1 MKIAYFDAFSGISGD
16 MTVAALCDAGAP
28 WESVKFALSSL
39 GLGATFRLEPTK
51 RQGIAAS
58 KFHVDGGERKSH
70 RHLSQ
75 IEKIVERADL
85 SERTKTNAFSVF
97 RNLANAEARSHNVPL
112 EKIHFHEVGAVDS
125 ICDIVG
131 ACAALDLLNIDDVYA
146 SRINVGSGAVKTEH
160 GVLPVPAPATAEL
173 LRDKPL
179 YAAGPETE
187 LTTPTGAAL
196 LATLSKG
203 FGAMPPLRLERQGFG
218 AGEKD
223 FPGQANV
230 LRVMIGESSGAPE
243 STTVTVLEANV
254 DDSTPEVLG
263 YAMERLLNAGAL
275 DVTLDPIVMK
285 KGRAATRISVIANP
299 ADTER
304 FADILFAET
313 STLGLRLIQAER
325 RVQSREIK
333 QVETGFGM
341 VRVKS
346 GEQGNFSPEFEDCK
360 RIAEEKHV
368 PLRTVIAAANFSFLK
383 GNQA

>member
-16 MTVAALCDAGAP
+16 MTVAALCDVGAP
-28 WESVKFALSSL
+28 WEPIQSALSSL
-39 GLGATFRLEPTK
+39 GLGASFRLEQTK

-58 KFHVDGGERKSH
+58 KFHVEGGERKAH

-75 IEKIVERADL
+75 IEKIVEAADL
-85 SERTKTNAFSVF
+85 SERTKINALSVF
-97 RNLANAEARSHNVPL
+97 RKLGDAEARSHNLPI
-112 EKIHFHEVGAVDS
+112 EKVHFHEVGAVDS

-131 ACAALDLLNIDDVYA
+131 ACAALDLLRIDDVYA
-146 SRINVGSGAVKTEH
+146 SRINVGSGTVKTDH

-196 LATLSKG
+196 LAALSKG

-218 AGEKD
+218 AGDKD

-230 LRVMIGESSGAPE
+230 LRVIVGESSRAPE
-243 STTVTVLEANV
+243 STTVTLLEANV
-254 DDSTPEVLG
+254 DDSTPEVLS
-263 YAMERLLNAGAL
+263 YAMERLFKAGAL
-275 DVTLDPIVMK
+275 DVTLEPVVMK

-299 ADTER
+299 ADTEL
-304 FADILFAET
+304 FVGILFTET

-333 QVETGFGM
+333 EVETGFGM
-341 VRVKS
+341 VRVKT
-346 GEQGNFSPEFEDCK
+346 GEQGGFSPEFDDCK

-368 PLRTVIAAANFSFLK
+368 PLRTVMAAANFSFLK